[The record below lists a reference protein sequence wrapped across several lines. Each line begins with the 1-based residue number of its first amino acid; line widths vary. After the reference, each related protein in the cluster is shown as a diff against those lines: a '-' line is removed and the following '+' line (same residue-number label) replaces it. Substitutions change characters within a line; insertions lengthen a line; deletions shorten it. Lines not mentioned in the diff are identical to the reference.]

1 MMLVEEAG
9 EDFDNDALLNGELT
23 PVFFGSALANFGVQ
37 NFLNAYVDHA
47 PMPNARQTNE
57 EVEVSP
63 IDTDF
68 SGFIFKIQAN
78 MDPKHR
84 DRIAFM
90 RVVSG
95 AFERGMDVT
104 LQRTSKNKRLH
115 VLHHSWRMIKK
126 QLITQ

>member
-1 MMLVEEAG
+1 M
-9 EDFDNDALLNGELT
+9 
-23 PVFFGSALANFGVQ
+23 
-37 NFLNAYVDHA
+37 
-47 PMPNARQTNE
+47 RQTNE

-63 IDTDF
+63 FDDEF

-104 LQRTSKNKRLH
+104 LQRTSKNKKLR
-115 VLHHSWRMIKK
+115 VQHHLWLTIKK
-126 QLITQ
+126 LLTMQ